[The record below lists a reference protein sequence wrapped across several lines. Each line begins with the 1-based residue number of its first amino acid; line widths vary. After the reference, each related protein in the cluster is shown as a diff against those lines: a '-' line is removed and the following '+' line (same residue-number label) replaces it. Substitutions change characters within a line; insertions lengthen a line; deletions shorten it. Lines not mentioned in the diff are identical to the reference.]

1 MKNALNYFYNLNSF
15 DIHQVDG
22 IYKFNINDNLYCF
35 LEYTRDIREIKE
47 IYNLSLELL
56 HKGVYCHQ
64 IIPNKNGEFIT
75 YVNQKPYVLLQVYI
89 DMDKKISLEDIEF
102 FSNSTSLFEYN
113 EILKRNNWNVLWESK
128 IDYFEYQMS
137 QLGKKYHLI
146 RDSFNYYIGLVENGI
161 SLFNSIKIDYKYYSV
176 QHRRIKYNDTLF
188 DLYNPLNFVIDL
200 KIRDISEYFKEQ
212 FIYYDNVF
220 NDIKEYLI
228 RNNLSTYECLMFFIR
243 MLYPSFYFD
252 LYEEIIE
259 ERKQEKNLLNII
271 DKTNNYQLL
280 LKNIYLFLNNYIPVP
295 EIEWLKK
302 HK

>member
-259 ERKQEKNLLNII
+259 DRKQEKNLLNVI

-302 HK
+302 T